1 MGEERAC
8 ALLFLSFFSFS
19 PFFAL
24 FFEAEG
30 FLCIP
35 TPPLWFLRPEIGT
48 TVTGHRTGMAQQL
61 RKDAVLTAPVCMAA
75 PHKRRSSLFP
85 LFPAASAQHRD
96 PSPASLRKN
105 RHSRAI
111 SQPGLFFGECSS
123 AVEHLTIQP
132 LAGVSIP
139 PPHPLF

>member
-1 MGEERAC
+1 
-8 ALLFLSFFSFS
+8 
-19 PFFAL
+19 
-24 FFEAEG
+24 
-30 FLCIP
+30 
-35 TPPLWFLRPEIGT
+35 
-48 TVTGHRTGMAQQL
+48 MAQQL

-75 PHKRRSSLFP
+75 PHKHRSS

-105 RHSRAI
+105 RHFRAI

-132 LAGVSIP
+132 LAGVSIAISP
-139 PPHPLF
+139 PLVLRHIVPPQTQSVMQGMLKVQGC